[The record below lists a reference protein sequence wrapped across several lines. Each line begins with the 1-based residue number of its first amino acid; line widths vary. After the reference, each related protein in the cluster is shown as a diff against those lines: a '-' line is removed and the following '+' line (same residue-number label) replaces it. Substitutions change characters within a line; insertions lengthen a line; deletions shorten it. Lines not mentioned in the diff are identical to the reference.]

1 MPYSFLRLVSLLT
14 LLGTLCSCLPVAI
27 GAATTTAGVSFAQER
42 TTGDA
47 VDDTTIWTKI
57 KSQLLQKDVNNLF
70 NLVNVTV
77 LEGRVLLLGSVRSAE
92 VRDQAVKIAW
102 SVRGVKEVIDELT
115 IIPALEQT
123 DLADYSKDSWITT
136 QIKSQM
142 LMNENI
148 HSINYTI
155 ETINGVVYLMGI
167 AQDKT
172 ELNMVT
178 NVASTVKYVKKV
190 VSHVRI
196 KNTKLQQTN
205 QIY

>member
-14 LLGTLCSCLPVAI
+14 LLATLSGCLPVAI
-27 GAATTTAGVSFAQER
+27 GAATTTAGVSIAQER

-47 VDDTTIWTKI
+47 VDDTTIWTKV

-115 IIPALEQT
+115 IVPSVEQT
-123 DLADYSKDSWITT
+123 DLADYSKDSWITA

-155 ETINGVVYLMGI
+155 QTLNGVVYLMGI

-178 NVASTVKYVKKV
+178 NLASTVKYVKKV
-190 VSHVRI
+190 VSHVRV
-196 KNTKLQQTN
+196 KNTPLQQTN